1 MFVLLAHLVVSG
13 QALMQ
18 LHQDAPSLD
27 SLQAEPK
34 AEQIDRDSRAD
45 ALPGNGQRNGQRN
58 GQSTGAQWRYAGAF
72 TGAAAVAS
80 AGIVLPLAGESAV
93 AYSGLTEGTIPQVR
107 AAASDRATQGNS
119 QSQPLAPQ
127 IAQAKGVRF
136 SESTQRRAA
145 GSPEQSTQPSQ
156 PSLITRGEDGSW
168 TLAYESQAGYQPQ
181 QVIAQLAKETAQSAQ
196 AQRNCSG
203 GSCQSLAYIAAQ
215 LPQAQQRVQTLQQ
228 AIQKFEA
235 QHGQQDMAAYQ
246 EVLTGRISEITQ
258 QNTQLQNS
266 LEQTRRNLLQLK
278 MRLATVEADAGMAEQ
293 ILSEDGNYQVAWMR
307 LQRAE
312 ENLLA
317 EFSKAD
323 LDATTLNEIYA
334 DYRYQ
339 QQQLQRAA
347 QAALGSYLTA
357 PDTVAPSFVYQAPAA
372 LDIMQDLVI
381 TTHQYQVQQLRQ
393 DTIDEIDQ
401 RLQGRQKQLLENLGQ
416 YEQLQR
422 ELTIAKQSVAQY
434 QQEGD
439 RLSNNSQTTDQPSP
453 SAMAVPRAR
462 TLALQLPDGTV
473 GKTVLG
479 VVVAAGAIAAA
490 VARQQAKKAAAVPS
504 AAVSSAAIPP
514 FRPTVDSTT
523 LHLLQQPLVGAS
535 RYTSVTPKPPEKTPE
550 RTPERISEQADLVT
564 QLLEMTGQSP
574 QMISASVFTQADTAE
589 DDLTIELMVRELDD
603 ILDQAT
609 AEASFADAVSDRSMP
624 PVQLSLKEVDLFAEH
639 AVRWV
644 LKDLGLNPD
653 SAEPMAKP
661 VRLEPAEYARAT

>member
-18 LHQDAPSLD
+18 LPQVAPSLD

-34 AEQIDRDSRAD
+34 AEQIDKQIDRDSRAD
-45 ALPGNGQRNGQRN
+45 ALQGT
-58 GQSTGAQWRYAGAF
+58 GQSTAQSTRAQWRHAGAF

-80 AGIVLPLAGESAV
+80 AGIVLPLAGESAI
-93 AYSGLTEGTIPQVR
+93 AYSGPTEGTIPQLR
-107 AAASDRATQGNS
+107 AAAADRAIQGSS

-136 SESTQRRAA
+136 SESPQRRAA
-145 GSPEQSTQPSQ
+145 VSPKSAQPSP

-168 TLAYESQAGYQPQ
+168 TLAYESQAGHQPQ
-181 QVIAQLAKETAQSAQ
+181 QIIAQLAKETAQSAQ

-203 GSCQSLAYIAAQ
+203 GNCQSLAYIAAQ

-246 EVLTGRISEITQ
+246 EVLTERISEITR

-266 LEQTRRNLLQLK
+266 LEQTRRNLMQLK
-278 MRLATVEADAGMAEQ
+278 MRLATVEADTGMAEQ

-357 PDTVAPSFVYQAPAA
+357 SDTVAPSFVYQAPAA

-393 DTIDEIDQ
+393 DTIDEIEQ
-401 RLQGRQKQLLENLGQ
+401 RLQDRQKQLLENLGQ

-439 RLSNNSQTTDQPSP
+439 RLSNSQTTDLPSP
-453 SAMAVPRAR
+453 SAMAVPKAR

-490 VARQQAKKAAAVPS
+490 VARQQAKKAAAVSPAAAS
-504 AAVSSAAIPP
+504 FAAVPSTAIPP
-514 FRPTVDSTT
+514 FRPIVDSNTR
-523 LHLLQQPLVGAS
+523 HLLQQPLVGVPHH
-535 RYTSVTPKPPEKTPE
+535 TSVTPEKAP
-550 RTPERISEQADLVT
+550 EQADLVT

-574 QMISASVFTQADTAE
+574 QMISASILAQADTAE

-603 ILDQAT
+603 ILNQTT
-609 AEASFADAVSDRSMP
+609 AETSFADAVSSRAMP
-624 PVQLSLKEVDLFAEH
+624 PVRLSLQEVDRFAEH

-653 SAEPMAKP
+653 SAEPVAEP
-661 VRLEPAEYARAT
+661 VRLEPAHQEIMHGLSR

>member
-1 MFVLLAHLVVSG
+1 
-13 QALMQ
+13 MQ
-18 LHQDAPSLD
+18 LHQDAPLLAS
-27 SLQAEPK
+27 SQAKPK
-34 AEQIDRDSRAD
+34 AEQIDRASRAD
-45 ALPGNGQRNGQRN
+45 ALKGTGQRT

-215 LPQAQQRVQTLQQ
+215 LPQAQQRLQTLQQ

-393 DTIDEIDQ
+393 DTIDEIEQ

-514 FRPTVDSTT
+514 FRPTVDSNT

-535 RYTSVTPKPPEKTPE
+535 RYTSVTPE

-574 QMISASVFTQADTAE
+574 QVISASVLTQADTAE

-624 PVQLSLKEVDLFAEH
+624 PVRLSLKEVDLFAEH

-653 SAEPMAKP
+653 STEPMAEP

>member
-18 LHQDAPSLD
+18 LHQDAPSLGL
-27 SLQAEPK
+27 SEAEPQ
-34 AEQIDRDSRAD
+34 AEQIDRDSRAE
-45 ALPGNGQRNGQRN
+45 APQ
-58 GQSTGAQWRYAGAF
+58 GAASQWRYAGAL

-93 AYSGLTEGTIPQVR
+93 AYSSPAEGAILPVS
-107 AAASDRATQGNS
+107 AAAADRAIKGAS
-119 QSQPLAPQ
+119 QSQPLAPL
-127 IAQAKGVRF
+127 IAQANSVKF
-136 SESTQRRAA
+136 SENTQRSAA
-145 GSPEQSTQPSQ
+145 DGPADSLRPSTQP
-156 PSLITRGEDGSW
+156 PLLTREEDGSW
-168 TLAYESQAGYQPQ
+168 TLSYESQAGRQSQ

-203 GSCQSLAYIAAQ
+203 SCQSLTYIAAQ

-228 AIQKFEA
+228 AMQKFEA
-235 QHGQQDMAAYQ
+235 QHGQQDMAAYK
-246 EVLTGRISEITQ
+246 EVLSDRISEITQ

-266 LEQTRRNLLQLK
+266 LEQTRRSLMQMK
-278 MRLATVEADAGMAEQ
+278 MRLATVEADPGMAEQ
-293 ILSEDGNYQVAWMR
+293 ILTEDGNYQVAWMR

-312 ENLLA
+312 ANLLA

-357 PDTVAPSFVYQAPAA
+357 PDTVAPNFVYQAPAA

-381 TTHQYQVQQLRQ
+381 TTHQFQVQQLRQ
-393 DTIDEIDQ
+393 KTIDEIEQ
-401 RLQGRQKQLLENLGQ
+401 RLQDRQKQLLENLGQ

-422 ELTIAKQSVAQY
+422 ELTIAQQSVAQY
-434 QQEGD
+434 QQESD
-439 RLSNNSQTTDQPSP
+439 RLSTSPQITNQPSP
-453 SAMAVPRAR
+453 AAESVSQAQD
-462 TLALQLPDGTV
+462 LAAQLPNGTV
-473 GKTVLG
+473 AKTVLG

-490 VARQQAKKAAAVPS
+490 ARQRSKKAAAVPV
-504 AAVSSAAIPP
+504 AVASPPAVPP
-514 FRPTVDSTT
+514 FRPTVDSAT
-523 LHLLQQPLVGAS
+523 LNRLQQPAVATS
-535 RYTSVTPKPPEKTPE
+535 RYASATPE
-550 RTPERISEQADLVT
+550 PLETSDQAELLT
-564 QLLEMTGQSP
+564 QLLEMTGQSM
-574 QMISASVFTQADTAE
+574 QVISPSVLAQADSAE

-603 ILDQAT
+603 ILNQAT
-609 AEASFADAVSDRSMP
+609 AEASFADAVSARAMP
-624 PVQLSLKEVDLFAEH
+624 PVQISLREVDLFAEQ

-653 SAEPMAKP
+653 AAQPAAQPARPASTDY
-661 VRLEPAEYARAT
+661 VRAV